1 MEFLETEKAEL
12 HKAINKLE
20 KVNHYL
26 NSIYFDDED
35 LDLFE
40 LFKYFNTVK
49 EFLGNFNTDVSYL
62 SCLLAKSY
70 LCSQFDDLDF
80 DASRKSQSAPGL
92 DIDVTAKDSKRII
105 AEIKT
110 TIPYKQNDF
119 GSQQT
124 DCLRKGFSKLHNH
137 TADYKFLFVTD
148 KNAYSILNTKYL
160 DELNDIRLILLEKTE
175 YNNEILLSDFADET
189 LMNRICSNDESLDIV
204 ELGFKKA
211 YECVY
216 GSSENF
222 SVYFDFLEDDG
233 ISLGFFEEKT
243 VVEDV
248 YVEREEIELS
258 EAQEIKL
265 SAKLGEKLLIP
276 FNKELF
282 TKESVLIA
290 LDCIY
295 KKLNIQHK
303 RQIRKSDDSSTNN
316 TTLFCT

>member
-26 NSIYFDDED
+26 NSMYFDDED

-40 LFKYFNTVK
+40 LFKNFNTVK
-49 EFLGNFNTDVSYL
+49 ELLGNFNTDVSYL

-70 LCSQFDDLDF
+70 LCSQFDDLDL
-80 DASRKSQSAPGL
+80 DVSEKSQSAPGL
-92 DIDVTAKDSKRII
+92 DIDVTTKDSKRII

-110 TIPYKQNDF
+110 TIPCKQNDF
-119 GSQQT
+119 GVQQI
-124 DCLRKGFSKLHNH
+124 DCLRKDFSKLHNN

-160 DELNDIRLILLEKTE
+160 GGLNDIRLILLEKTE
-175 YNNEILLSDFADET
+175 YNNKILLSDFADET
-189 LMNRICSNDESLDIV
+189 LINRICSNDESLDIV

-233 ISLGFFEEKT
+233 ISLSFFEEKT

-265 SAKLGEKLLIP
+265 FAKPGEKLLIP

-290 LDCIY
+290 LDYIY
-295 KKLNIQHK
+295 KKLNVQHE
-303 RQIRKSDDSSTNN
+303 RQIIKSDNSLINN